1 MFLQSLCEISGLG
14 KTLSCVGI
22 DSSVV
27 RFAGVVSDGT
37 SILANTGGSRSFLYV
52 KSVSN
57 APTGAVN
64 IMEITAAVSI
74 ILPQGRPSES
84 AIAPIDACTV
94 AFGRYDGTIK
104 SFSFALFA

>member
-1 MFLQSLCEISGLG
+1 MQLSCEISGLN
-14 KTLSCVGI
+14 KIVS
-22 DSSVV
+22 
-27 RFAGVVSDGT
+27 SDGDDLSAEIFALT
-37 SILANTGGSRSFLYV
+37 ACGGKSILAKTGGSRSFLYV
-52 KSVSN
+52 TSISS

-84 AIAPIDACTV
+84 AIAPIEACTV
-94 AFGRYDGTIK
+94 ALGRYESTIK